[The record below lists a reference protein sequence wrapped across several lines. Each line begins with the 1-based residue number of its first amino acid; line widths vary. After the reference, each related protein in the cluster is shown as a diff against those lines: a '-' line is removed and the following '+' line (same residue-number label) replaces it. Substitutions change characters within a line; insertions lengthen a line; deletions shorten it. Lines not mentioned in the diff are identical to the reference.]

1 MFITGSIL
9 SMMKFLVSIVL
20 ISLLSFI
27 ACLYLPWWSIAIVS
41 LLVAII
47 FHQKPLWSFL
57 AGFCALFLLWT
68 ILAFIISSS
77 NNHILAHRMSLV
89 ILKSDSPF
97 MLTLITG
104 LIGAMVAG
112 FAALAGSFVRISN
125 KASDG

>member
-1 MFITGSIL
+1 
-9 SMMKFLVSIVL
+9 MMKFLVSVVL
-20 ISLLSFI
+20 ISLISFI

-47 FHQKPLWSFL
+47 FPQKPLWSFL

-68 ILAFIISSS
+68 ILALFISSS

-89 ILKSDSPF
+89 ILNNDSPF
-97 MLTLITG
+97 VLMLVTG
-104 LIGAMVAG
+104 LIGALVAG
-112 FAALAGSFVRISN
+112 FAALAGSFVRITN

>member
-1 MFITGSIL
+1 
-9 SMMKFLVSIVL
+9 MKFLVSTAL
-20 ISLLSFI
+20 ISLISFI
-27 ACLYLPWWSIAIVS
+27 ACLYLPWWSIAIVA

-47 FHQKPLWSFL
+47 FPQKPLWSFL

-89 ILKSDSPF
+89 ILKRDSPF
-97 MLTLITG
+97 VLMLVTG
-104 LIGAMVAG
+104 LIGALVAG
-112 FAALAGSFVRISN
+112 FAALAGSFVRIPD

>member
-1 MFITGSIL
+1 ML
-9 SMMKFLVSIVL
+9 SMIKFLVSIVL
-20 ISLLSFI
+20 IALISFL

-47 FHQKPLWSFL
+47 FPQKPLWAFL
-57 AGFCALFLLWT
+57 AGFCALFVLWT

-89 ILKSDSPF
+89 VLNNDSPF
-97 MLTLITG
+97 VLMVITG
-104 LIGAMVAG
+104 LIGALVAG
-112 FAALAGSFVRISN
+112 FAALAGSFVRITN

>member
-1 MFITGSIL
+1 
-9 SMMKFLVSIVL
+9 MKFLVSVVL
-20 ISLLSFI
+20 ISLISFI

-68 ILAFIISSS
+68 ILAFVSSSS

-89 ILKSDSPF
+89 MLKSDHPF
-97 MLTLITG
+97 VLMLVTG
-104 LIGAMVAG
+104 FIGALVAG
-112 FAALAGSFVRISN
+112 FAALAGSFVRITN